1 MLAFATSWK
10 GKLQALPYK
19 NVFFSY
25 TKISTQP
32 LPKSQNMN
40 PRSLSTFDS
49 RVSCLYF
56 FVSEYACP
64 LPVFRYEHMKSW
76 NFIHPASV
84 QLHCHPD

>member
-56 FVSEYACP
+56 FDSEYAMP
-64 LPVFRYEHMKSW
+64 
-76 NFIHPASV
+76 
-84 QLHCHPD
+84 